1 MTTTPSTKDVI
12 EFIETLEDDFK
23 DILKG
28 EEFKNLGSNS
38 SRLKVAKELNKKG
51 WINGDTIIRANNF
64 FKGVFPKK
72 EDDYKTG
79 VNEDDDLKTTK
90 AKRPGPSS
98 RSTKPKEHHTYNMFP
113 VVGYNLK
120 EKAKK
125 LLNFSDPGI
134 DSTEFERLPKLYLR
148 NDKPVS
154 YNDYMKAREKYLDA
168 IDKFKKSM
176 KGKKLVYDFE
186 IFKRKPKYNA
196 YEYTLAHESKDKKD
210 RKQKDTVV
218 LKDESITKV
227 FDSFYETVDKMKVS
241 KTLTKAEV
249 MDLMKSDLIHTIET
263 LDYSTYS
270 KNKELRILITDFVK
284 EECDFTLGIFGGSQ
298 TIDIDETLNNF
309 EKDNKHE
316 DKKHEDKRA
325 YSNLLDQ
332 MSFNKSL
339 SLTSLAVKIFDNRNG
354 ITNHAKLTSKM
365 KKDMWLTALTNV
377 ANIEKPTEHQ
387 QLWKHI
393 LESRFMFNIFMN
405 GAVPSKWVHTG
416 LTTMLK
422 NTETIKMAMNELY
435 PISFTFTPFMCGSD
449 KAEYE
454 DEFKAS
460 NLNKTIKEYFASILT
475 DDTESNKYDKCA
487 WIYYVLKDKD
497 DKTALNNKTVALLE
511 YVVANLKARGS
522 KEDKEDKDSKK
533 DESDKSDDSTD
544 DSDNKS
550 LSKSKAKSDKF
561 APKSKQYNI
570 ESSDSESEKKPKP
583 KVKRGGRK
591 VSKKPSDESDDEYSA
606 PNDDD
611 SASSASSD

>member
-1 MTTTPSTKDVI
+1 MTATPSIKEVT

-28 EEFKNLGSNS
+28 EEFKDLGSNS
-38 SRLKVAKELNKKG
+38 SRSKIAKELNKKG
-51 WINGDTIIRANNF
+51 WINGTQMVRANNF
-64 FKGVFPKK
+64 FKGLFHKK
-72 EDDYKTG
+72 EDDYKAG
-79 VNEDDDLKTTK
+79 VDDDDDLRTTRATRSK
-90 AKRPGPSS
+90 PVS
-98 RSTKPKEHHTYNMFP
+98 RSIKAKEHHTYNKFP

-125 LLNFSDPGI
+125 LLNFADPGI

-148 NDKPVS
+148 NEKPVS
-154 YNDYMKAREKYLDA
+154 YDDYTKAREKYLDA

-176 KGKKLVYDFE
+176 KGKKLIYDFE
-186 IFKRKPKYNA
+186 IFKRKPKYNV
-196 YEYTLAHESKDKKD
+196 YEYTLKHVSGDKKD

-227 FDSFYETVDKMKVS
+227 FDSFYKTVDDMKIS
-241 KTLTKAEV
+241 KTLTKAEI

-270 KNKELRILITDFVK
+270 KNKELRILITDFLK
-284 EECDFTLGIFGGSQ
+284 EECDFALGIFGGSQ
-298 TIDIDETLNNF
+298 TIDIDDTFKNF
-309 EKDNKHE
+309 EESVKPE
-316 DKKHEDKRA
+316 DKKGYIK
-325 YSNLLDQ
+325 LLDQ
-332 MSFNKSL
+332 ISFDKPL

-354 ITNHAKLTSKM
+354 ITNHAKLTAKM

-387 QLWKHI
+387 KLWKHI

-416 LTTMLK
+416 LITMLK

-449 KAEYE
+449 KAEYD

-460 NLNKTIKEYFASILT
+460 KLNKTIKEYFTSILT
-475 DDTESNKYDKCA
+475 DDNESHKYNDCA
-487 WIYYVLKDKD
+487 WIYYVLKDSG
-497 DKTALNNKTVALLE
+497 KTELNNKTVALLE
-511 YVVANLKARGS
+511 YVVVNLKARGS
-522 KEDKEDKDSKK
+522 KDKETDSKK
-533 DESDKSDDSTD
+533 DDSTDSADSNKSDDSAD

-550 LSKSKAKSDKF
+550 VSKTKPSKF
-561 APKSKQYNI
+561 TPKSKQYDI
-570 ESSDSESEKKPKP
+570 ASSDSESEKKPKP
-583 KVKRGGRK
+583 KSKIGGRK
-591 VSKKPSDESDDEYSA
+591 VSKKPTDDSDDEYTA
-606 PNDDD
+606 PDDD